1 MPRWRPKGSL
11 NKSPRISNTP
21 KKKELLSFY
30 LEVTRRQEEEN
41 KVKEYKSSI
50 EKMTKNLKEAPIEEY
65 VSRICHIARF
75 LKDNGKLH
83 F

>member
-1 MPRWRPKGSL
+1 MPRWRPEGSR
-11 NKSPRISNTP
+11 NKHSRISTTP

-30 LEVTRRQEEEN
+30 LEVTKRQEEES
-41 KVKEYKSSI
+41 KVKEYASSI

-65 VSRICHIARF
+65 VSRICAIARF